1 MICRPM
7 AIVDQDEE
15 AEVLEYA
22 HEDFKADKEVVL
34 AAVEQDGRA
43 LYHASAELK
52 KDKEIMMEVQNAV
65 SPSPEQIEGFLDPDA
80 KGAIFMVNLL
90 SFREWAEYEDYRD
103 TNLSGKEAYQIYAA
117 GVAKVITRVG
127 GYIGFGAD
135 VKRLMLGEVETLW
148 EQVAIAMY
156 PSRAA
161 MLEMIQMP
169 EYAEISVHRTAGLAG
184 QLNIETVAP
193 TGAWLST

>member
-1 MICRPM
+1 
-7 AIVDQDEE
+7 
-15 AEVLEYA
+15 
-22 HEDFKADKEVVL
+22 
-34 AAVEQDGRA
+34 
-43 LYHASAELK
+43 
-52 KDKEIMMEVQNAV
+52 MEVQNAI
-65 SPSPEQIEGFLDPDA
+65 SPTPEQLEGFLDQEA
-80 KGAIFMVNLL
+80 KAAIYMLNLL
-90 SFREWAEYEDYRD
+90 SFKARAEYEDGRE
-103 TNLSGKEAYQIYAA
+103 TKLSGKEAWQIYAS
-117 GVAKVITRVG
+117 GVAKVITQVG

-148 EQVAIAMY
+148 EHVAIAMY

-193 TGAWLST
+193 VGAWLSKDWA

>member
-1 MICRPM
+1 
-7 AIVDQDEE
+7 
-15 AEVLEYA
+15 
-22 HEDFKADKEVVL
+22 
-34 AAVEQDGRA
+34 
-43 LYHASAELK
+43 
-52 KDKEIMMEVQNAV
+52 MEVKNAV

-161 MLEMIQMP
+161 MLKMIQMP
-169 EYAEISVHRTAGLAG
+169 EYAEINVHRTAGLSG
-184 QLNIETVAP
+184 QLNIETFAP
-193 TGAWLST
+193 TGAWLAKDWA